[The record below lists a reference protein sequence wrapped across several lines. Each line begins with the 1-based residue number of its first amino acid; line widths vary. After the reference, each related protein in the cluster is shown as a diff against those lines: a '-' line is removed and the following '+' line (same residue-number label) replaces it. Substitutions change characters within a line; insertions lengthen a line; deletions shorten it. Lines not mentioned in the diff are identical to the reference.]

1 MGFVRRRQ
9 LVFSM
14 VLFWVAFHR
23 RKTSAWGGLLSNER
37 VRGFPSLLLNAKCV
51 CCYLNCL
58 AFFFFFFLRVVILGR
73 RFVLSKMEKK
83 KNVHFIRVWI
93 IKWQITKCGISQGV
107 LTVCSVEV
115 TCLEVSVRCCLFSPV
130 CVTLE
135 EFFACSCRETFWVM
149 GFLPFFKLENAPWRK
164 KYWWSNSLLKF
175 RI

>member
-1 MGFVRRRQ
+1 MRWSAKQWKSKR
-9 LVFSM
+9 FS
-14 VLFWVAFHR
+14 V
-23 RKTSAWGGLLSNER
+23 
-37 VRGFPSLLLNAKCV
+37 PSFKCKMCMLLLK
-51 CCYLNCL
+51 L
-58 AFFFFFFLRVVILGR
+58 FSFFFFFLRVVILGR

-83 KNVHFIRVWI
+83 NVNFIRVWI